1 MLKKLFMV
9 RLRPDSISGDP
20 LFESNIMEKF
30 NKAAGVLAAG
40 FFINMC
46 IGILYAWSVFKQ
58 SLVEQGWSN
67 ADASMPYTVA
77 TIFFAISLLVAGN
90 LQDRIGPRKVLISG
104 VLMCSLG
111 MIVSSFATTP
121 MTLLLSFGVITGS
134 GIGFGYACL
143 APAAM
148 KWFHSS
154 KKGLVNGMI
163 AAGFGLAAV
172 YLAPLTSMLISNY
185 GVNTSFLILGLGIL
199 VIAVPLA
206 FTINNPPANYIPETP
221 AGYVAKKGANEICMD
236 WRSMVKTPQFY
247 ALWFMYALASS
258 AGLMIIA
265 NITSIAIKQSS
276 LTQAAFLVVVLAIF
290 NSGGRVAAG
299 LLSDKIGGIKTLML
313 AFIIQGVNMMM
324 FASYDNE
331 FTLMIGAAVAGVGYG
346 TLLAVF
352 PSITADFYG
361 LKNYGGN
368 YGILYSAWGV
378 SGFIGP
384 VLAAMAV
391 DKTGNYLIAY
401 TICAGMLGVALLLS
415 FVTKP
420 VTATDSQVTA

>member
-1 MLKKLFMV
+1 MKKM
-9 RLRPDSISGDP
+9 
-20 LFESNIMEKF
+20 
-30 NKAAGVLAAG
+30 NKAAGILAAG

-77 TIFFAISLLVAGN
+77 TICFALSLLVAGN
-90 LQDRIGPRKVLISG
+90 LQDRMGPRKVLILG
-104 VLMCSLG
+104 TVMVGLG
-111 MIVSSFATTP
+111 MIVSSFADSP
-121 MTLLLSFGVITGS
+121 MTLLLSFGLVTGC

-148 KWFHSS
+148 KWFHPS
-154 KKGLVNGMI
+154 KKGLVNGLI

-172 YLAPLTSMLISNY
+172 YLAPLTSMLINTY
-185 GVNTSFLILGLGIL
+185 GIQTSFLILGVGIL

-206 FTINNPPANYIPETP
+206 LTINNPPADYTPETP
-221 AGYVAKKGANEICMD
+221 AGYVAKSGAANADMG
-236 WRSMVKTPQFY
+236 WREMMKTPQFY
-247 ALWFMYALASS
+247 SLWLMYALASS
-258 AGLMIIA
+258 AGLMIIG
-265 NITSIAIKQSS
+265 NITSIAINQSD
-276 LTQAAFLVVVLAIF
+276 LTQVAFLVVVLAIF

-299 LLSDKIGGIKTLML
+299 ILSDKIGGIKTLMI
-313 AFIIQGVNMMM
+313 AFIMQGINMMM
-324 FASYDNE
+324 FATYQTE
-331 FTLMIGAAVAGVGYG
+331 FTLMVGAAVAGVGYG

-352 PSITADFYG
+352 PSITADYYG

-368 YGILYSAWGV
+368 YGVLYTAWGV

-384 VLAAMAV
+384 VVAATAV
-391 DKTGNYLIAY
+391 DMTGNYVMAY
-401 TICAGMLGVALLLS
+401 TICAAMLAVAVVLS

-420 VTATDSQVTA
+420 VGAVVAKKATA

>member
-1 MLKKLFMV
+1 MSKL
-9 RLRPDSISGDP
+9 
-20 LFESNIMEKF
+20 
-30 NKAAGVLAAG
+30 NKATGVLAAG

-77 TIFFAISLLVAGN
+77 TICFALSLLVAGN
-90 LQDRIGPRKVLISG
+90 LQDRMGPRKVLILG
-104 VLMCSLG
+104 TIMVAVG

-134 GIGFGYACL
+134 GIGIGYACL
-143 APAAM
+143 SPAAM
-148 KWFHSS
+148 KWFHPS
-154 KKGLVNGMI
+154 KKGLVNGLI

-172 YLAPLTSMLISNY
+172 YLAPLTSTLIASF
-185 GVNTSFLILGLGIL
+185 GINTSFLILGLGVL
-199 VIAVPLA
+199 AIALPLA
-206 FTINNPPANYIPETP
+206 CTINNPPADYVPETP
-221 AGYVAKKGANEICMD
+221 AGYKAKSGSGQVSMG
-236 WRSMVKTPQFY
+236 WREMVKTPQFY
-247 ALWFMYALASS
+247 SLWLMYALASS
-258 AGLMIIA
+258 AGLMVIG
-265 NITSIAIKQSS
+265 NITSIAVKQAN

-299 LLSDKIGGIKTLML
+299 ILSDKIGGVRTLLL
-313 AFIIQGVNMMM
+313 AFIMQGINMAM

-331 FTLMIGAAVAGVGYG
+331 IMLMVGAAMAGVGYG

-352 PSITADFYG
+352 PSITADYYG

-368 YGILYSAWGV
+368 YGVLYTAWGV

-384 VLAAMAV
+384 VVAATAV
-391 DKTGNYLIAY
+391 DMTGNYVMAY
-401 TICAGMLGVALLLS
+401 SICAGMLVVAVVLAL
-415 FVTKP
+415 VTKP
-420 VTATDSQVTA
+420 VQAKEIAAEPAAA

>member
-1 MLKKLFMV
+1 MKKM
-9 RLRPDSISGDP
+9 
-20 LFESNIMEKF
+20 
-30 NKAAGVLAAG
+30 NKAAGILAAG

-77 TIFFAISLLVAGN
+77 TICFALSLLVAGN
-90 LQDRIGPRKVLISG
+90 LQDRMGPRKVLILG
-104 VLMCSLG
+104 TVMVGLG
-111 MIVSSFATTP
+111 MIVSSFADSP
-121 MTLLLSFGVITGS
+121 MTLLLSFGVVTGC

-148 KWFHSS
+148 KWFHPS
-154 KKGLVNGMI
+154 KKGLVNGLI

-172 YLAPLTSMLISNY
+172 YLAPLTSMLINTY
-185 GVNTSFLILGLGIL
+185 GIQTSFLILGVGIL

-206 FTINNPPANYIPETP
+206 LTINNPPADYTPETP
-221 AGYVAKKGANEICMD
+221 AGYVAKSGAANADMG
-236 WRSMVKTPQFY
+236 WREMMKTPQFY
-247 ALWFMYALASS
+247 SLWLMYALASS
-258 AGLMIIA
+258 AGLMIIG
-265 NITSIAIKQSS
+265 NITSIAINQSD
-276 LTQAAFLVVVLAIF
+276 LTQVAFLVVVLAIF

-299 LLSDKIGGIKTLML
+299 ILSDKIGGIKTLMI
-313 AFIIQGVNMMM
+313 AFIMQGINMMM
-324 FASYDNE
+324 FATYQTE
-331 FTLMIGAAVAGVGYG
+331 FTLMVGAAVAGVGYG

-352 PSITADFYG
+352 PSITADYYG

-368 YGILYSAWGV
+368 YGVLYTAWGV

-384 VLAAMAV
+384 VVAATAV
-391 DKTGNYLIAY
+391 DMTGNYVMAY
-401 TICAGMLGVALLLS
+401 TICAAMLAVAVVLS

-420 VTATDSQVTA
+420 VGAIAAKKATA